1 MKYRQL
7 ISALAI
13 IMAVAIA
20 PATGAFAQ
28 SDVASDEINN
38 KKIYKEEKKQFFDS
52 IKEQRK
58 ALTEQ
63 IKDFK
68 DQRKDKSPDSDRIR
82 DVEPSL
88 EFKGETSGW
97 AVIGGKAYPA
107 TFSLE
112 GKAGQVERGWHLSG
126 NGTVV
131 IGDRNVTFDLKGFAK
146 DNHVNIKGISQD
158 DESITIHLRGNF
170 APIADNEES
179 FALAFTRAAIVDS
192 DSDVKVPLV
201 LVGQVETTSI
211 IPVDET
217 EPETTDFEIEE
228 LLDDLL

>member
-38 KKIYKEEKKQFFDS
+38 KKIYKEEKKQLFDS

-112 GKAGQVERGWHLSG
+112 GKAGQVERGCIFL
-126 NGTVV
+126 
-131 IGDRNVTFDLKGFAK
+131 
-146 DNHVNIKGISQD
+146 
-158 DESITIHLRGNF
+158 EM
-170 APIADNEES
+170 
-179 FALAFTRAAIVDS
+179 
-192 DSDVKVPLV
+192 
-201 LVGQVETTSI
+201 
-211 IPVDET
+211 
-217 EPETTDFEIEE
+217 E
-228 LLDDLL
+228 LL